1 MPALARAECTAE
13 NRARLLE
20 LVTPVSLA
28 GLPALTVPVQLP
40 SGLTTGLQIVMP
52 DASSPVLSWALDAC
66 ASNGR

>member
-1 MPALARAECTAE
+1 
-13 NRARLLE
+13 LLE
-20 LVTPVSLA
+20 LITPVSLA

-52 DASSPVLSWALDAC
+52 DTSSPVVSWALDAC